1 VHSSVNMAESGLSI
15 LGERE
20 SGSDVRA
27 ANVTAV
33 MALANILKSSLGP
46 QGLDKM
52 LVDDIGDVTIS
63 NDGAT
68 ILKQLEVE
76 HPAAKVLVELANL
89 QDTEVGDGTTSVV
102 IIAAELLKRANELV
116 KNNIHPTTIMAGYR
130 IAMKESIK
138 YIQEHLSMKV
148 DSLEQDVLMQVART
162 SLSSKFVGAESSLFS
177 KIVVDAIK
185 AVKVV
190 GQDGKMKYPVNQVNI
205 LKSHG
210 QSASESMLVPNGY
223 ALQLFRASQEMP
235 TSVKPA
241 KIALLDFDL
250 KKYRMSMGV
259 NIVIDDPE
267 ELEKVRQREMD
278 ITKEKIKKILDAGAN
293 VIYTTKG
300 IDDMAMKY
308 LTEAGV
314 LGVRRVDK
322 RDMRR
327 IAKCTGATV
336 LLTMATM
343 EGDEAFEASNLGSAE
358 EVCEQRVGDN
368 DFIFMKGCAGSKAAT
383 ILLRGANEFM
393 LEEADR
399 SVHDALCAV
408 SRTMESNSVV
418 PGGGAV
424 ETALSLHL
432 EDHARTFDSY
442 EQWAISEF
450 AEALLTIP
458 KTLAV
463 NAALDAI
470 DLLSTLRVR
479 HYASQT
485 AKDEKKKE
493 YKWYGLD
500 LINNGVQNSIKQGV
514 VEPMVSKLK
523 SLKFATEAAIT
534 ILRIDDLVKIA
545 PDPEPEG
552 GGGM

>member
-1 VHSSVNMAESGLSI
+1 
-15 LGERE
+15 
-20 SGSDVRA
+20 
-27 ANVTAV
+27 
-33 MALANILKSSLGP
+33 
-46 QGLDKM
+46 
-52 LVDDIGDVTIS
+52 LVDDIGDVTIT

-76 HPAAKVLVELANL
+76 HPAAKVLVELAHL

-116 KNNIHPTTIMAGYR
+116 KNKIHPTTIMSGYR
-130 IAMKESIK
+130 IAMKESLK
-138 YIQEHLSMKV
+138 WIQAHLAVKV
-148 DSLEQDVLMQVART
+148 DALGDDVLLNVAKT
-162 SLSSKFVGAESSLFS
+162 SLSSKFVGVESALFS
-177 KIVVDAIK
+177 KIVVDAMK
-185 AVKVV
+185 AVKII
-190 GQDGKMKYPVNQVNI
+190 GQDGKTKYPVGQVNI
-205 LKSHG
+205 LQSHG
-210 QSASESMLVPNGY
+210 QSASESIVIPNGY
-223 ALQLFRASQEMP
+223 AIQSMRTSQEMP
-235 TSVKPA
+235 TSVTKA
-241 KIALLDFDL
+241 KIALIDFDL
-250 KKYRMSMGV
+250 KKHKMGMSV

-267 ELEKVRQREMD
+267 ELEKIRQKEMD
-278 ITKEKIKKILDAGAN
+278 ITKDKIMKIVNAGTN
-293 VIYTTKG
+293 VLFTTKG

-308 LTEAGV
+308 LVEAGIIAF
-314 LGVRRVDK
+314 RRVDK
-322 RDMRR
+322 KDMRR
-327 IAKCTGATV
+327 IAKCTGGQV
-336 LLTMATM
+336 ILTMATID
-343 EGDEAFEASNLGSAE
+343 GDEAFDTSYLGTAE

-368 DFIFMKGCAGSKAAT
+368 DFIFIKGCSQSKAAT
-383 ILLRGANEFM
+383 ILLRGANMFM

-424 ETALSLHL
+424 EVALSLHL

-458 KTLAV
+458 KTLAS

-470 DLLSTLRVR
+470 DLLAMLRVR
-479 HYASQT
+479 HHTSQT
-485 AKDEKKKE
+485 SDDPEKQA

-500 LINNGVQNSIKQGV
+500 LLNNTVRNSLDAGV

-545 PDPEPEG
+545 PEQEPQQ
-552 GGGM
+552 